1 MKAPYNET
9 KKSRYGTAYRD
20 FFVLIYFLLL
30 FYSHSIVEGGFEEMS

>member
-9 KKSRYGTAYRD
+9 KNPGTEQRTGI
-20 FFVLIYFLLL
+20 FVLIYFLLL